1 MPSIFNNGLPGNLV
15 ADNLEGII
23 INVFIGLF
31 YKFLQ
36 YKQRQNCTIKF
47 VSNFLFIV
55 LYVQNN
61 FYKMDSFEINK
72 IIAAVLIVALL
83 LIGIGKLSDIIFH
96 VEKPK
101 TPGYAVEVE
110 QAVATNKETSSV
122 TTDEKIDI
130 VALMAMGD
138 LATGEK
144 VFKKCSACHSIVK
157 GGKNNIGPA
166 LYNVV
171 GRKVGVVTDYKYS
184 KALTEYGKE
193 WTFEE
198 LNGYLIRPAKWI
210 KGTKMA
216 FAGLRKE
223 KDRASV
229 ILYLNKNSDNPLP
242 LP

>member
-1 MPSIFNNGLPGNLV
+1 
-15 ADNLEGII
+15 
-23 INVFIGLF
+23 
-31 YKFLQ
+31 
-36 YKQRQNCTIKF
+36 
-47 VSNFLFIV
+47 
-55 LYVQNN
+55 
-61 FYKMDSFEINK
+61 MDSFEINK
-72 IIAAVLIVALL
+72 IVAAVLMVALL
-83 LIGIGKLSDIIFH
+83 VIGIGKLSNIIFH

-110 QAVATNKETSSV
+110 EAVLTSTETGS
-122 TTDEKIDI
+122 TKTEEKIDI
-130 VALMAMGD
+130 AALMATGD

-144 VFKKCSACHSIVK
+144 VFKKCAACHSIVK

-171 GRKVGVVTDYKYS
+171 GRKIGGVSDYKYS
-184 KALTEYGKE
+184 KALSEYGNE

-198 LNGYLIRPAKWI
+198 LNGYLIKPAKWI

-223 KDRASV
+223 TDRASV
-229 ILYLNKNSDNPLP
+229 ILYLNQNSDKPLP